1 MLSKWF
7 DDMPADYLD
16 QRFEHWPKKTR
27 DGHVL
32 CEALQAVEVLPMV
45 LGDDYFVAMR
55 LDCATDR
62 SHWMAV
68 RAGTAEPVTH
78 QITLSVEE
86 VGQLVERLRKVEIA
100 IAEFQAK
107 TKTKS

>member
-1 MLSKWF
+1 
-7 DDMPADYLD
+7 MPVETLD
-16 QRFEHWPKKTR
+16 QRFSKWPNKSP

-32 CEALQAVEVLPMV
+32 CEALQAVEVLPMA
-45 LGDDYFVAMR
+45 LGEDWFVAMR

-68 RAGTAEPVTH
+68 RSGTAEPVTH

-86 VGQLVERLRKVEIA
+86 VGQLIERLKKVEIA

-107 TKTKS
+107 SQTKS